1 MAETDHGS
9 GFHSP
14 SIQEFFPPAIFFD
27 GTPFEFN
34 RIQLVRVIVTVLLIL
49 WLWLSTRHAKLV
61 PSRAQSI
68 VELALDF
75 VRVQIVESVLG
86 KTAGRRYLPLLTT
99 LFFIILAM
107 NFAGVIPFLNIAG
120 TSVIGLPVVLA
131 IWVYITYI
139 VAGFRKHGVG
149 YLKASLFPSGVPPV
163 MYLLITPIEFL
174 QVFILRPL
182 TLALRLLANMMA
194 GHLMLVLCFAATN
207 FLILDGGGLIKLTGV
222 MTFVG
227 GVGITLFEIFVAFLQ
242 AFIFTLLA
250 AVYIQMSEDDAH

>member
-9 GFHSP
+9 GFHAP
-14 SIQEFFPPAIFFD
+14 TIQEFFPPALFFE

-34 RIQLVRVIVTVLLIL
+34 RIQLVRVVITVLLLL
-49 WLWLSTRHAKLV
+49 WLWLSTRHAKLI
-61 PSRAQSI
+61 PSRAQSV
-68 VELALDF
+68 VEFALDF

-86 KTAGRRYLPLLTT
+86 KKEGRRFLPLLTT

-120 TSVIGLPVVLA
+120 TSLVGLPVVLA

-139 VAGFRKHGVG
+139 VAGFKKHGPG

-222 MTFVG
+222 LTFVG
-227 GVGITLFEIFVAFLQ
+227 GIGITLFEIFVAFLQ

-250 AVYIQMSEDDAH
+250 AVYIQMSLDDEH